1 MSDSGPLKVR
11 AKVVIVGAPSVG
23 KTSLVRRFVHSIFS
37 ETYQSTMGVKVDRKT
52 IETHGAEVTM
62 LLWDMHGE
70 TEGLDVPDHYLRG
83 AAGAIAVFDSMRLE
97 TANKAVELQHRVLE
111 QSADVQPV
119 LLANKSDLEPNWDHV
134 TAAAADLGAAD
145 LVRTSALSGAGVE
158 EAFHRLGTE
167 IWQRAGGVIPPT

>member
-1 MSDSGPLKVR
+1 MKIR
-11 AKVVIVGAPSVG
+11 AKVVVVGAPSVG

-83 AAGAIAVFDSMRLE
+83 ASGAIAVFDSTRLE
-97 TANKAVELQHRVLE
+97 TVNKALELHDRVLE
-111 QSADVQPV
+111 QSSGVSPI
-119 LLANKSDLEPNWDHV
+119 LLANKSDLGPDWDRV
-134 TAAAADLGAAD
+134 GAAASELGAAE
-145 LVRTSALSGAGVE
+145 LVRTSALSGEGVE
-158 EAFHRLGTE
+158 QAFHLLGTE
-167 IWQRAGGVIPPT
+167 IWRRATEAKSNG

>member
-1 MSDSGPLKVR
+1 M
-11 AKVVIVGAPSVG
+11 VGAPSVG

-83 AAGAIAVFDSMRLE
+83 ASGAIAVFDSTRLE
-97 TANKAVELQHRVLE
+97 TADKALELQGRVLE
-111 QSADVQPV
+111 QSPTVAPM
-119 LLANKSDLEPNWDHV
+119 LLANKADLGPNWDRV
-134 TAAAADLGAAD
+134 GQAVADLGGAE
-145 LVRTSALSGAGVE
+145 LVRTSALSGEGVE
-158 EAFHRLGTE
+158 EAFELMGTE
-167 IWQRAGGVIPPT
+167 IWRRAAGAAADG